1 MTHSSNTGDGAGSF
15 AVPASAVPS
24 LPAKP
29 SSNPVPAKD
38 SATVVL
44 VRNAGND
51 TVDTVDTAGATGPG
65 IEVFLQRRVRTMAFA
80 SGMTVFP
87 GGGVDVQDAD
97 ASVGWVGP
105 EPGLWAR
112 WFSCSEPL
120 ARALVCTVVRE
131 AFEESGVL
139 LAGTATEVVT
149 DTGAYADARAALTSG
164 ELSLAEFLADAG
176 LVVRA
181 DLLRPWANWVT
192 PEEEPRRYDARFFVA
207 ALPEG
212 QVADGATTEAEST
225 CWRSPADAIA
235 DAEAGRVS
243 LMPPTWH
250 TLAEIGRF
258 SSVAEVL
265 ASERTIRRI
274 MPKLVND
281 GDRIVV
287 EW

>member
-1 MTHSSNTGDGAGSF
+1 M
-15 AVPASAVPS
+15 PASAVPS
-24 LPAKP
+24 LPVKP

-44 VRNAGND
+44 VRDASN
-51 TVDTVDTAGATGPG
+51 DTAGSG

-87 GGGVDVQDAD
+87 GGGVDARDAD

-112 WFSCSEPL
+112 WFSCSESL

-139 LAGTATEVVT
+139 LAGTATEVVA
-149 DTGAYADARAALTSG
+149 DTSAYADARAALTSG

-176 LVVRA
+176 LMVRA

-235 DAEAGRVS
+235 DAEAGRVA

>member
-1 MTHSSNTGDGAGSF
+1 MTHSPNTGDGVGSF

-24 LPAKP
+24 LPTKP
-29 SSNPVPAKD
+29 SSNPAPAKD

-44 VRNAGND
+44 VRDAGD
-51 TVDTVDTAGATGPG
+51 GTDGPAGSG

-87 GGGVDVQDAD
+87 GGGVDARDAD

-112 WFSCSEPL
+112 WFSCSESL

-176 LVVRA
+176 LMVRA

-192 PEEEPRRYDARFFVA
+192 PEREPRRYDARFFVA

-225 CWRSPADAIA
+225 CWRRPADAIA
-235 DAEAGRVS
+235 DAEAGRVA

-250 TLAEIGRF
+250 TLTEVGRF
-258 SSVAEVL
+258 SSVAELL

>member
-1 MTHSSNTGDGAGSF
+1 VTHSPNVGDELGSF
-15 AVPASAVPS
+15 AVPASAVPP
-24 LPAKP
+24 LPKEPPAT
-29 SSNPVPAKD
+29 PVTPKD
-38 SATVVL
+38 AATVVL
-44 VRNAGND
+44 VRDAAD
-51 TVDTVDTAGATGPG
+51 GPG
-65 IEVFLQRRVRTMAFA
+65 IEVFLQRRVRSMAFA

-87 GGGVDVQDAD
+87 GGGVDARDAD

-105 EPGLWAR
+105 EPKLWAR
-112 WFSCSEPL
+112 WFSCSESL
-120 ARALVCTVVRE
+120 ARALVCAAVRE

-139 LAGTATEVVT
+139 LAGTATEVVA
-149 DTGAYADARAALTSG
+149 DTSGYADARAALTAG
-164 ELSLAEFLADAG
+164 KLSLAEFLTEAG

-192 PEEEPRRYDARFFVA
+192 PEQEPRRYDARFFVA

-212 QVADGATTEAEST
+212 QTADGATTEAEST
-225 CWRSPADAIA
+225 RWQRPEEAIA
-235 DAEAGRVS
+235 DAEAGRVA

-250 TLAEIGRF
+250 TLAEVGRF

-265 ASERTIRRI
+265 ACERTIRRI

-287 EW
+287 EM